1 MARTFIV
8 GDIHG
13 CAQELEA
20 LVTGLPLQAEDRL
33 IFLGDYIDRG
43 PSSREVVEFL
53 LQFKAEKTCQMT
65 FLKGNHEDMFLDFLG
80 KGGHFGEGFLD
91 NGGRATLRSY
101 RISQEEKG
109 ATALAMLPPEH
120 VEFFQTLEMFA
131 VVGNVLCVHAGVN
144 PLITLGE
151 QSAEE
156 LLWIRQEFLAHPHA
170 LPYTVVFGHTPHRAV
185 RFELPYKVGID
196 TGLVYGGKLT
206 CLEVSEKQVYQ
217 VAKGSAQVQVTDVSS
232 TWKQAASLPV
242 MATVHQMLPRSISL
256 DPSVLKTV
264 FASDPRFFY
273 TNAVYEEAYRT
284 LLTAIRDR
292 KGLITLL
299 GKPGTG
305 KTKLVHLLTN
315 SLEETVHEVVCE
327 EPNTTFEMLLS
338 ALCDQLSLRISNTDD
353 EKEKLEAIEDALWA
367 WTYRGGTEVLVL
379 DNAHNLS
386 SEALK
391 KLGQLLELEGPHGKL
406 LQIILVARPEF
417 EAKLASKELRWLHE
431 RIAVRCRVT
440 PLNKKEIDTFIHH
453 RFRAAGWTQ
462 EGLFDRDVIELIAEH
477 SEAIPQ
483 QINAICNNAMIAAYA
498 TGQEKI
504 SPHIIQ
510 EMAVAL
516 KHDAGSTSG
525 ADISSRQSLA
535 QIVQQLRRSSLS
547 PGQLAL
553 WRMRSA
559 INRIKRRQAIGAILV
574 VCVVV
579 GLTLVKPLSE
589 AWWGSEPESK
599 ISSEELAPTPAQ
611 SKAGKPD
618 AVRNPGNGKPARRR
632 SSQTESSKQERLPE
646 NEFRVD
652 VE

>member
-1 MARTFIV
+1 MARAFIV

-20 LVTGLPLQAEDRL
+20 LVTGLSLQDDDRL

-43 PSSREVVEFL
+43 PSSRDVIDFL
-53 LQFKAEKTCQMT
+53 LRLKAAKTCQLT

-80 KGGHFGEGFLD
+80 KGGHFGQGFLD

-101 RISQEEKG
+101 RISPDEKG
-109 ATALAMLPPEH
+109 SEALAALPPEH
-120 VEFFQTLEMFA
+120 LEFLQTLEMFTI
-131 VVGNVLCVHAGVN
+131 VDNVLCVHAGVN
-144 PLITLGE
+144 PLVALGE
-151 QSAEE
+151 QSPEE
-156 LLWIRQEFLAHPHA
+156 LLWIRQEFLAHSHT

-206 CLEVSEKQVYQ
+206 CLEVREKQLYQ
-217 VAKGSAQVQVTDVSS
+217 IAKGSTQVQVTDVSA
-232 TWKQAASLPV
+232 TWKQAAVLP
-242 MATVHQMLPRSISL
+242 MMTAVHQLLPRSISL
-256 DPSVLKTV
+256 DPGVLKTV
-264 FASDPRFFY
+264 FASAPRFFY
-273 TNAVYEEAYRT
+273 TNAVYEEAYKT
-284 LLTAIRDR
+284 ILEAIRER
-292 KGLITLL
+292 KGLIALL

-305 KTKLVHLLTN
+305 KTKLIHLLTN

-327 EPNTTFEMLLS
+327 SPNTTFETLLS
-338 ALCDQLSLRISNTDD
+338 ALCDQLSLRISRTDD
-353 EKEKLEAIEDALWA
+353 EKVKLEAIEDALWA

-386 SEALK
+386 SDALK

-417 EAKLASKELRWLHE
+417 EAKLTSKELRWLQE

-440 PLNKKEIDTFIHH
+440 PLNPKEIDTFIHH
-453 RFRAAGWTQ
+453 RFRAAGWDQ
-462 EGLFDRDVIELIAEH
+462 EGLFDQDVIEMIAQH

-483 QINAICNNAMIAAYA
+483 QINAICNNAIVAAYA

-516 KHDAGSTSG
+516 KHESG
-525 ADISSRQSLA
+525 TVLNMETSSRQSLA
-535 QIVQQLRRSSLS
+535 QIVQQLRRSSIS

-559 INRIKRRQAIGAILV
+559 LGRITRRQRLGAVLV
-574 VCVVV
+574 LCAVL
-579 GLTLVKPLSE
+579 GLTLIKPFSG
-589 AWWGSEPESK
+589 AWRGNALQGKSGSEESELRRILEKK
-599 ISSEELAPTPAQ
+599 IPLYQ
-611 SKAGKPD
+611 SGVAGRMKMSHL
-618 AVRNPGNGKPARRR
+618 GNLG
-632 SSQTESSKQERLPE
+632 
-646 NEFRVD
+646 
-652 VE
+652 